1 MLQIIAVYLLKVL
14 ICSALLLA
22 YYWVALRNKRFHY
35 YNRFYLLLAVALS
48 FAVPLLNL
56 QWFSFSSNN
65 TQAITLLNVMY
76 GTGEEDATL
85 TAKGFQLNWRDTLSV
100 VPFIITAFFLL
111 LLAYR
116 IIKIYQIKKSFPV
129 SKTDEFDF
137 INTDIEQAPFSFLKN
152 IFWRSDIS
160 LEEKTGQQ
168 ILRHELAHIKQKH
181 TWDKL
186 FMQIVLAIF
195 WMNPFYWLIQK
206 ELYLIHEFIADEKAV
221 EDKDAAAFA
230 AMLLHSHYGKFLFAP
245 AQPFFYSPIKR
256 RLLMLTS
263 SKKPSLSYVRRLMA
277 LPLLTF
283 VICLFAFRLHED
295 AATTITK
302 ANAPFKLV
310 VDAGHGGKDNGAV
323 GINGV
328 MEKNIALSVSKK
340 IKELSG
346 EYGIDVVLTRDNDV
360 YMSPIEKVDF
370 ANKQNANAFIS
381 MHVDVNT
388 PKEKE
393 IKSGMAIFI
402 SPENTHYNESKTLGS
417 AVLQK
422 LGTDFKINTPLM
434 QRQVGIWVL
443 KANTLPSILVECGFL
458 DNSNDVAMLTNAAQ
472 VESIARKIL
481 EGIALYANHAADEI
495 KVLDVEKETAADTT
509 VPKVTGKSLASPLP
523 DGVLYI
529 VDGKIISKGDADKIN
544 PNDIKSV
551 NVIKGENAIK
561 EYGDKG
567 RNGVV
572 IITTKDNQ
580 PKASIVLKT
589 PGKNPPL
596 YIVDGNF
603 ITSKELQMSLSPED
617 IVSMNVIKGEDAVK
631 KYGEK
636 GKNGVIEIT
645 SKNKKEEESGA
656 TFFAPPVIEK
666 DTEIKA
672 EPKAEAVSFTPP
684 VIVKDKEEKFEKVFS
699 TAQKPPQ
706 FPGGSKGWQTYLQKN
721 INANVPVDNGA
732 PTAKY
737 TVIVSFTV
745 DTEGNLTDIKAENDP
760 GYGTA
765 EEAVRLI
772 KVGPQWI
779 PATQKGIKVKA
790 ITRQSVTFVVSEA

>member
-1 MLQIIAVYLLKVL
+1 MLQILAIYLLKVL

-35 YNRFYLLLAVALS
+35 YNRFYLLMTVVLS

-56 QWFSFSSNN
+56 QWFTFSSNN
-65 TQAITLLNVMY
+65 AQAITLLNVMY
-76 GTGEEDATL
+76 GTGEEDVMLAG
-85 TAKGFQLNWRDTLSV
+85 KGFQLNWQDLLSV
-100 VPFIITAFFLL
+100 ITLIITIFFLL

-116 IIKIYQIKKSFPV
+116 IIKIYQIKTNFPV

-137 INTDIEQAPFSFLKN
+137 INTDIAQAPFSFLKN

-206 ELYLIHEFIADEKAV
+206 ELYLIHEFIADEKSV
-221 EDKDAAAFA
+221 EDKDTSAFA
-230 AMLLHSHYGKFLFAP
+230 AMLLHAQYGKFMFDP

-256 RLLMLTS
+256 RLIMLTT
-263 SKKPSLSYVRRLMA
+263 SKKPSHSYVRRLMA

-295 AATTITK
+295 AVTSITK
-302 ANAPFKLV
+302 ANTPFKLV

-346 EYGIDVVLTRDNDV
+346 EYGIEVVLTRDNDV
-360 YMSPIEKVDF
+360 YMSPPEKVDF
-370 ANKQNANAFIS
+370 ANKQNANAFVS
-381 MHVDVNT
+381 VHVDVTT

-393 IKSGMAIFI
+393 IKSGMEIFI
-402 SPENTHYNESKTLGS
+402 SPDNTHYNESKTLGS
-417 AVLQK
+417 AVLHK
-422 LGTDFKINTPLM
+422 LGTDFKVNTPLK
-434 QRQVGIWVL
+434 QSQAGIWVL

-458 DNSNDVAMLTNAAQ
+458 DNSNDVAMLTNAVQ
-472 VESIARKIL
+472 LESMARKIL
-481 EGIALYANHAADEI
+481 EGIALYANHSADEI
-495 KVLDVEKETAADTT
+495 KVLDVEKETAAVSTDTT
-509 VPKVTGKSLASPLP
+509 IPKVTGKSIASNSLDVP
-523 DGVLYI
+523 LYI
-529 VDGKIISKGDADKIN
+529 VDGKTISKGEADKIN

-551 NVIKGENAIK
+551 NVLKGENAIK

-567 RNGVV
+567 KNGVI

-596 YIVDGNF
+596 YMVDGNF
-603 ITSKELQMSLSPED
+603 ITSAELQMSLSPED

-656 TFFAPPVIEK
+656 TFFAPPVIVEDVQVTEK
-666 DTEIKA
+666 
-672 EPKAEAVSFTPP
+672 PKAAVVSFIPP
-684 VIVKDKEEKFEKVFS
+684 VIVKDEEQTNAATVADSVLYVIDGKISSKEKVNNI
-699 TAQKPPQ
+699 KPENIENMNVL
-706 FPGGSKGWQTYLQKN
+706 KGKN
-721 INANVPVDNGA
+721 ATDKYGDKAKNGA
-732 PTAKY
+732 
-737 TVIVSFTV
+737 V
-745 DTEGNLTDIKAENDP
+745 EIKM
-760 GYGTA
+760 
-765 EEAVRLI
+765 
-772 KVGPQWI
+772 K
-779 PATQKGIKVKA
+779 KG
-790 ITRQSVTFVVSEA
+790 